1 MTPVFNEVVIGG
13 IMLAPIITSVGMTLV
28 TVLAL
33 RPVLRRIGFTR
44 LFVSSAI
51 AEFSLYVTIFSLF
64 TLFA

>member
-13 IMLAPIITSVGMTLV
+13 IMLAPIITSVGMTIV

-44 LFVSSAI
+44 LFASSAI